1 MIASLK
7 GYGKIA
13 RALLAALG
21 IFLVL
26 GIAGSLWMGAR
37 ARTSARDEIVHQAQ
51 AITDSSLSLAFQP
64 SDLSDPVSADRA
76 NALSADIK
84 SIVIDP
90 SDFEDVTLYSPE
102 GTILY
107 STQTS
112 RIGNNLP
119 GEKDA
124 IKDALRGIPQTTDF
138 DGTMSV
144 LLPLR
149 FRSGVGPPAAVELTH
164 PDSSVAAAS
173 GPWRTNAFFLF
184 ALLVLL
190 GVAVFGVARLLS
202 VVADP
207 AAAAEV
213 VDAARPMTMPSL
225 AQSRALTAQPPQ
237 PGIREEAEARKRAEE
252 RARSAEDRLSLLQEQ
267 YGKTLEE
274 LQTYQAAPAAGSDPV
289 LEERA
294 LRAEGQVRTLEQ
306 QIRTVTGERE
316 RLASQLQDALRQP
329 IPDAEDVAR
338 LREAELEAISLRAA
352 LEDTREKLAEAQMDM
367 DAMRTSVAAV
377 PDAEAEIEAAR
388 AEAREDR
395 DALSAAE
402 QQLLRA
408 QRELEDTRSE
418 LEATRS
424 ELEQAAAAASVTPEM
439 QGELD
444 AARVEMLE
452 MQSTLTGTEAQL
464 LRVQRELDDARTELR
479 GLRAEE
485 QRAAMLEDEVRS
497 TKAELESFRASH
509 RADLVEREA
518 EFEEKVRT
526 TREEFQRQITEMEE
540 AYQSQVAQ
548 HEAQLTSRITQAE
561 TAAEAA
567 TGELDTAR
575 AEVAAARAEAASR
588 EQQLLEAHDEISR
601 LRSESKT
608 HDAEVKERSA
618 AVTQA
623 RKETDDMRR
632 AMTALQAD
640 LARADEGVAQASQEL
655 EAERA
660 RATQIEDA
668 AIHTERERAA
678 QQARAEKLVRQ
689 LEEATGDNA
698 ELNRRLQD
706 FEARRQLELAEDQ
719 GRAQLDD
726 LLRVTQER
734 LAGQTEKLI
743 SAEDRVKDLELDLT
757 VARDRLDVV
766 EGDLRMHQMA
776 DALREQREPLP
787 ADATAA
793 PDGEA
798 APAPAVPFEDRRS
811 STPFTKE
818 LSLDAKKSLAKINAI
833 TQLLK
838 HKKEAKDQAQLIKQL
853 TAHARRLDHTV
864 ADLADADRLASG
876 EVELQVKRTDME
888 ALVNRVVEESMI
900 DADHDVRI
908 VAEPL
913 KLRIDPLRTE
923 QVLAGLLRVSGER
936 TQHGKTIVV
945 RLAPAEAGAMLSV
958 EDPEPSS
965 DASISPVVR
974 RLAEVQ
980 GGSVIAESR
989 EGGGSAFRIFLPDG
1003 ATAPEA
1009 APATPD
1015 EGSAADPEAGG
1026 DVHIVVGDTPQDQD
1040 DDPWEA
1046 EAAHQVLAAELRRLA
1061 QLGDER

>member
-21 IFLVL
+21 VFLIL
-26 GIAGSLWMGAR
+26 GIAGSMWMGSK

-64 SDLSDPVSADRA
+64 SDLSNPATADRA
-76 NALSADIK
+76 NALSDDIK

-90 SDFEDVTLYSPE
+90 SDFQDVTLYSPE

-119 GEKDA
+119 GEKDT
-124 IKDALRGIPQTTDF
+124 IKEALRGIPQTTDF

-144 LLPLR
+144 MLPLR

-164 PDSSVAAAS
+164 PDATVAAAA
-173 GPWRTNAFFLF
+173 GPWRTNALFLF

-190 GVAVFGVARLLS
+190 GVAVFGVARLLA

-207 AAAAEV
+207 AAADAET
-213 VDAARPMTMPSL
+213 ARPMTMPSL
-225 AQSRALTAQPPQ
+225 QQSRALTTQPTQ
-237 PGIREEAEARKRAEE
+237 PGMREEGEARRRAEE
-252 RARSAEDRLSLLQEQ
+252 RARAAEDRLSLLQEQ

-274 LQTYQAAPAAGSDPV
+274 LQTYQAAPATQAGGVDPV

-316 RLASQLQDALRQP
+316 RLAGQLQDALRAP
-329 IPDAEDVAR
+329 IPDPEDTAR

-352 LEDTREKLAEAQMDM
+352 LEDTREKFAETQLEL
-367 DAMRTSVAAV
+367 DAIRTSAATA
-377 PDAEAEIEAAR
+377 PDVKAELEATR
-388 AEAREDR
+388 AEARESR
-395 DALSAAE
+395 DALTAAE
-402 QQLLRA
+402 AQLLRT
-408 QRELEDTRSE
+408 QRELEDTRID
-418 LEATRS
+418 LDTA
-424 ELEQAAAAASVTPEM
+424 QAAAATTPEVK
-439 QGELD
+439 GELD

-464 LRVQRELDDARTELR
+464 LRAQRELDDARTELR

-497 TKAELESFRASH
+497 AKAELESFRASH

-526 TREEFQRQITEMEE
+526 TREDFQQQITEMEE
-540 AYQSQVAQ
+540 SYRTQVEQ
-548 HEAQLTSRITQAE
+548 HESQLMSRITDAE
-561 TAAEAA
+561 AAASTAAE
-567 TGELDTAR
+567 ELETAR
-575 AEVAAARAEAASR
+575 SEVAAARAEAASR
-588 EQQLLEAHDEISR
+588 EQQLLEAHDEVTR
-601 LRSESKT
+601 LRTETKGHET
-608 HDAEVKERSA
+608 EMKERSA

-623 RKETDDMRR
+623 RKEADDMRR
-632 AMTALQAD
+632 SLTALQAD
-640 LARADEGVAQASQEL
+640 LARADDGVTQLREEL

-689 LEEATGDNA
+689 LDEATGDNA

-706 FEARRQLELAEDQ
+706 FEARRQLELADDQ
-719 GRAQLDD
+719 GRAQIDD
-726 LLRVTQER
+726 LLHVTQER

-743 SAEDRVKDLELDLT
+743 AAEDRVKELELDVT

-766 EGDLRMHQMA
+766 EGDLRMHQMS
-776 DALREQREPLP
+776 DALRETREPLP
-787 ADATAA
+787 NEAGEEAEIVAA
-793 PDGEA
+793 A
-798 APAPAVPFEDRRS
+798 AVPFEDRRS
-811 STPFTKE
+811 STPFTQE
-818 LSLDAKKSLAKINAI
+818 LSLDAKKSLTKINAI
-833 TQLLK
+833 TALLK

-853 TAHARRLDHTV
+853 TAHTRRLDHTV
-864 ADLADADRLASG
+864 ADLADADRLATG
-876 EVELQVKRTDME
+876 DVELQVRRTDME

-945 RLAPAEAGAMLSV
+945 RLAPAEGGAMLSV
-958 EDPEPSS
+958 EDPRAVLRCVHLARGPPLGGGAGRLRDRGEPRR
-965 DASISPVVR
+965 R
-974 RLAEVQ
+974 RLGVPDLPARRRD
-980 GGSVIAESR
+980 ARWPSR
-989 EGGGSAFRIFLPDG
+989 RPDRRRLG
-1003 ATAPEA
+1003 RDARRRRPH
-1009 APATPD
+1009 PGRRHP
-1015 EGSAADPEAGG
+1015 AGG
-1026 DVHIVVGDTPQDQD
+1026 
-1040 DDPWEA
+1040 
-1046 EAAHQVLAAELRRLA
+1046 
-1061 QLGDER
+1061 